1 MLRRRR
7 QRIKSSENWDLFYYK
22 FNLDHAIPNLIW
34 NFKCREELREAI
46 EAELRGFNNDKD
58 LGQGYTIS
66 WNYIEFEVPYS
77 CLNDEIKIGEYFLRL
92 LLESGSDIIENIT
105 KGLQKSSGVEE
116 KEKAALT
123 NGDDTTDTKS
133 NTDQEESTEIEEKK
147 EELVNGKTNL
157 EIKNAV
163 EFFNDLYHRFLL
175 SSNMK
180 TMCLQAMTIV
190 YTKCHEE
197 LGPFHDTKYLIAMLD
212 RSIDRLERDRLL
224 MFIDS
229 LILNRANVKEIID
242 ANGIKVLVDL
252 LTLAHLHTNRAYVPT
267 QTNVIEASP
276 DSERETEKE
285 WYYGNKQGPFSLKEI
300 RTFYDDGTID
310 VKTRLWAQG
319 MDGWRTID
327 KIPQLKWA
335 LLATGQAHM
344 NETSMAILIL
354 NMLIK
359 MCSFFPSRDQEG
371 AIIRPLPKIKR
382 ILTESTYLSH
392 LVQLLL
398 TFDPIIV
405 EKIASLLYI
414 IVQDN
419 PILSRLYL
427 TGVFYFIS
435 MYTGSNVLPIGR
447 FLEYTHMKQAFRSD
461 DSGSDRKNSSE
472 IVQRSILGH
481 LYPEA
486 MICYLENHG
495 YEKFSQIYLG
505 EFDTPEAIWNNE
517 MRRHMI
523 EKIAGHLADFSPRL
537 QSNTRALYQYCP
549 IPVVIYPQLEHEL
562 FCSIYY
568 LKHLCDEKRFSN
580 WEIKE
585 PVKLLKDCLISWQK
599 EVEKKPPTMS
609 RDEAYEILELKK
621 EQMPFDENKVRKAYF
636 RLAQKYHPDKNP
648 DGRDIFEKVNKAYE
662 FLCSAAK
669 LKDGPDPENISLIM
683 RTQIIL
689 FKRYTDVLMPY
700 KYAGYPMLISTI
712 KMETNDDQ
720 LFSRKD
726 QLLTN
731 STELAYQTIRCSAL
745 NAEELRREQGLEILN
760 EAFKRCVTMLSQ
772 FSKDNES
779 DMSVQVCLFITLCF
793 SAAAQFEMCRE
804 KLFSLTNLVKDMCRC
819 LHFKNLPR
827 LCLKAA
833 EAIGAFAPDDNLQN
847 ALFDCGVVV
856 NLLFYMF
863 SYDFTLEE
871 GGVERSEQQGSN
883 QQEIANNLALGC
895 IGALAR
901 LAGFHTGFQRVPEND
916 SASSN
921 GVVLPK
927 DKNRVMQ
934 SLTSLLTPYLA
945 RNINGDPREIL
956 KTMNSNSKN
965 PYLIWDN
972 STRAEL
978 RSYLETERECL
989 YKKGEPGD
997 QYLGARFKYSVL
1009 EKELTIGDV
1018 YVRIYNE
1025 VPTYP
1030 LENAKNFCIDLLDYI
1045 GSHAQYLYSSL
1056 MNPLSI
1062 KNPTESSASTN
1073 KLQSIEIAL
1082 EALRNV
1088 IRHNDGVE
1096 IQCIGHFKL
1105 LFMLLRLSTSPQ
1117 LQSLTL
1123 EMLISVTANQ
1133 NCVNDIAA
1141 SEVLINLLLVL
1152 YSFNAGQQLALDC
1165 LYALSSHSR
1174 IVKDMVTTGGLL
1186 YLLNIFANGQLPNIR
1201 QKSAELFAKLLAD
1214 KLTGPR
1220 IRLILQRFLPPLF
1233 MDAMKDNAEA
1243 SVITF
1248 EGTHENPGYFN
1259 LTYLNQ

>member
-7 QRIKSSENWDLFYYK
+7 QRVKSTENWDLFYYK
-22 FNLDHAIPNLIW
+22 FNLDHALPNLIW

-46 EAELRGFNNDKD
+46 ETELRGFTNDKD
-58 LGQGYTIS
+58 LGQGYMIS
-66 WNYIEFEVPYS
+66 WNFIEFEVPYI
-77 CLNDEIKIGEYFLRL
+77 CLSEEIKIGDYYLRL

-105 KGLQKSSGVEE
+105 KGLAKSTGNEE
-116 KEKAALT
+116 SS
-123 NGDDTTDTKS
+123 KS
-133 NTDQEESTEIEEKK
+133 NENESNKSNEDETNKQNDAEQATPSVNT
-147 EELVNGKTNL
+147 LNGKSNL

-163 EFFNDLYHRFLL
+163 QFFNDLYHRFLL

-180 TMCLQAMTIV
+180 AICLQAMTIV

-197 LGPFHDTKYLIAMLD
+197 LGPFNDTKYIIAMLD
-212 RSIDRLERDRLL
+212 RSTDRLERDRLL

-229 LILNRANVKEIID
+229 LILNRTNVKEIID

-267 QTNVIEASP
+267 QTNVIEAAP
-276 DSERETEKE
+276 DTERETEKE

-300 RTFYDDGTID
+300 RQFHHDGVID
-310 VKTRLWAQG
+310 AKTKLWAQG
-319 MDGWRTID
+319 MDGWRIME

-335 LLATGQAHM
+335 LLATSQPHM

-354 NMLIK
+354 NILIK
-359 MCSFFPSRDQEG
+359 MCSFFPSRDADG

-382 ILTESTYLSH
+382 ILTESTYLPH
-392 LVQLLL
+392 VVQLLL

-405 EKIASLLYI
+405 EKVSTLLFI
-414 IVQDN
+414 IIQDN

-427 TGVFYFIS
+427 SGVFFFIS

-447 FLEYTHMKQAFRSD
+447 FLEYSHMKQAFRSD
-461 DSGSDRKNSSE
+461 DSNSDRKNTSE

-481 LYPEA
+481 IFPEA

-495 YEKFSQIYLG
+495 YERFSQIYLG

-549 IPVVIYPQLEHEL
+549 IPIIGYPQLENEL
-562 FCSIYY
+562 FCNIYY
-568 LKHLCDEKRFSN
+568 LRHLSDETRFAN

-585 PVKLLKDCLISWQK
+585 PIKLLKDCLISWQA

-609 RDEAYEILELKK
+609 RDDAYEILELKK
-621 EQMPFDENKVRKAYF
+621 EQQPFDENKVRKAYF
-636 RLAQKYHPDKNP
+636 KLAQKYHPDKNP
-648 DGRDIFEKVNKAYE
+648 EGREIFEKVNKAYE

-669 LKDGPDPENISLIM
+669 LKDGPDPENINLIL

-689 FKRYTDVLMPY
+689 FKRYSEILMPY
-700 KYAGYPMLISTI
+700 KYAGYSMLIKTI
-712 KMETNDDQ
+712 QMETQDDQ
-720 LFSRKD
+720 LFSKTD

-745 NAEELRREQGLEILN
+745 NSEELRREQGIEVLN
-760 EAFKRCVTMLSQ
+760 EAFKRCVTQLSQ
-772 FSKDNES
+772 FSKDLETE
-779 DMSVQVCLFITLCF
+779 MSVQVSLFITLCF
-793 SAAAQFEMCRE
+793 KAAAQFEQCRE
-804 KLFSLTNLVKDMCRC
+804 KLFSLTNIVKDLCRC
-819 LHFKNLPR
+819 LHFKNIPR
-827 LCLKAA
+827 LCLSAA
-833 EAIGAFAPDDNLQN
+833 EAIGAFAPDSNLQN
-847 ALFDCGVVV
+847 ALYECGVVI

-863 SYDFTLEE
+863 MYDFTLEE
-871 GGVERSEQQGSN
+871 GGVDRSDQQHGAN
-883 QQEIANNLALGC
+883 QQEKANNLALAC
-895 IGALAR
+895 IKSLSR
-901 LAGFHTGFQRVPEND
+901 LAGFHTGFEQQQQQESVNNKEND
-916 SASSN
+916 QTK
-921 GVVLPK
+921 P
-927 DKNRVMQ
+927 DKNNRVMH
-934 SLTSLLTPYLA
+934 SLIALLTPYLA
-945 RNINGDPREIL
+945 RNVNGDPKEIL
-956 KTMNSNSKN
+956 KLMNSNSKN

-978 RSYLETERECL
+978 RTYLENERECL
-989 YKKGEPGD
+989 YKKGECGD
-997 QYLGARFKYSVL
+997 PFLGTRFKYSVL
-1009 EKELTIGDV
+1009 EKELTIGDI

-1025 VPTYP
+1025 TPSYP
-1030 LENAKNFCIDLLDYI
+1030 LENAKSFCIDLLDFI

-1062 KNPTESSASTN
+1062 KNPAESSASAN
-1073 KLQSIEIAL
+1073 KLLNIEVGL

-1117 LQSLTL
+1117 IQSLTL
-1123 EMLISVTANQ
+1123 EMLISVTTNQ
-1133 NCVNDIAA
+1133 NCINDIAS
-1141 SEVLINLLLVL
+1141 SEVLISLLLVL

-1165 LYALSSHSR
+1165 LYALSSHSK

-1186 YLLNIFANGQLPNIR
+1186 YVLNIFANCQLPNIR
-1201 QKSAELFAKLLAD
+1201 QRSAELFAKLLAD

-1248 EGTHENPGYFN
+1248 EGTHENPG
-1259 LTYLNQ
+1259 